1 MGALILEVE
10 TRENVLFGKLGKG
23 LSGDMKKQA
32 WEEAAAKVNEVG
44 VGEMR
49 IPEKALRKKW
59 TDMASMTKKKESAR
73 RREMSA
79 TGGGECAMLYVD
91 WKPLSAIRR
100 SSSLSQLS

>member
-1 MGALILEVE
+1 VNAVILEVE
-10 TRENVLFGKLGKG
+10 TRKEVLFGKLGPG

-32 WEEAAAKVNEVG
+32 WEEVAAKVNEVG

-49 IPEKALRKKW
+49 KEKALGKKW

-79 TGGGECAMLYVD
+79 TGGGECAMLNVD
-91 WKPLSAIRR
+91 WTPLSAIRR
-100 SSSLSQLS
+100 SSCLSQLS